1 MTDAAADRIAMS
13 RATVTRALVAMLVLV
28 LAAGCTSSPGAAGTA
43 GTGAAGIDA
52 SPLGA
57 PSSAG
62 PIPAALSFSVEN
74 DAVGEALV
82 TFEAGG
88 TVMASAADGT
98 TFELVVPARAL
109 IEDTVI
115 RMTPLTEV
123 DGFGDGPVHAVRL
136 EPEGL
141 EFFAVA
147 RLTITP
153 STPIPIVDQLMFQ
166 ATGTG
171 DEVSAALVD
180 VASEPIVILVQ
191 HFSLAGVGLA
201 QGQAVWLEAG
211 ARSALKRIGHEVA
224 TNLQA
229 ERKRLMAGGADQVD
243 AMDEVSRLFDDAD
256 RDVLGPLREAALLS
270 CTATTAYI
278 GALRNLEY
286 QRSLVGLQNDDTGAA
301 TVAESARASEAS
313 FSICE
318 REAIQ
323 RCKAKPDSEILIRF
337 WIGWERQ
344 QEFLEVKANLLVD
357 DFVERAKRIC
367 DPQGYQFEFSGEG
380 TGTDRFGAQVEVV
393 WHYWGLLCEGSEEW
407 KIWEYF
413 RSEGGPGSVRVDTG
427 PPGADQLT
435 GPFLVTFGEDGA
447 VTHGSWPGYA
457 DGDRYLQQSQPRAT
471 ISGTTFTLMPPDE
484 PTEVRAEL
492 PVDITSIPVTAPVI
506 PADGSIPGCEPFAS
520 P

>member
-1 MTDAAADRIAMS
+1 MS
-13 RATVTRALVAMLVLV
+13 RATVTRAVVAVLVLV
-28 LAAGCTSSPGAAGTA
+28 LAAGCTSSPGTAATGT
-43 GTGAAGIDA
+43 AGIDA

-57 PSSAG
+57 SSSAG
-62 PIPAALSFSVEN
+62 PIPAALSFSVDN

-141 EFFAVA
+141 EFFAAA

-153 STPIPIVDQLMFQ
+153 STPIPLVDQLMFQ

-171 DEVSAALVD
+171 DEVSAALVE

-191 HFSLAGVGLA
+191 HFSLAGVALA

-229 ERKRLMAGGADQVD
+229 ERKRLMAGGAERLD

-323 RCKAKPDSEILIRF
+323 RCKAKPDPEILIGF

-344 QEFLEVKANLLVD
+344 QEFIEVKANLLGN
-357 DFVERAKRIC
+357 DFVARAKQIC
-367 DPQGYQFEFSGEG
+367 EPQGYQFEFSGEG
-380 TGTDRFGAQVEVV
+380 TGTYSSDPIQVDY
-393 WHYWGLLCEGSEEW
+393 HYWGLLCEGRKEW
-407 KIWEYF
+407 RIWEIT
-413 RSEGGPGSVRVDTG
+413 EVDMGSSANTG
-427 PPGADQLT
+427 PPGDDASVPHLATFDENGSMISISW
-435 GPFLVTFGEDGA
+435 GPLGNLPGLFTVGGTSLGLSPGDSPTTVKA
-447 VTHGSWPGYA
+447 VIST
-457 DGDRYLQQSQPRAT
+457 T
-471 ISGTTFTLMPPDE
+471 ITVS
-484 PTEVRAEL
+484 
-492 PVDITSIPVTAPVI
+492 APVE
-506 PADGSIPGCEPFAS
+506 PADGTIGSCEAAP
-520 P
+520 